1 MPRRFSP
8 ARPRWAWA
16 LSLMLLPAAGAGGL
30 AACSQTNAVSLDDG
44 GTPDATTDSG
54 ISGMDAAEEAE
65 EASCA
70 VDAGPYSSAEV
81 ALGLQLVGQHKCEN
95 CHGSTLEGNNDGV
108 PSLTVEGGL
117 AYPPNLTSDPATGL
131 GCWTDDQIENAIL
144 NGIDNMGMP
153 LCPPM
158 PRFGHEGDAGL
169 DQAQAAAV
177 VAYLRSLTHTVN
189 NVPSTPD
196 CPQPTL
202 PEAGPEASTEAG
214 PDASTEASTD
224 ASTEASSDSSTEDAP
239 ADAGSPD
246 ATSSADAGDASAIGD
261 GATEGGD

>member
-1 MPRRFSP
+1 
-8 ARPRWAWA
+8 
-16 LSLMLLPAAGAGGL
+16 MLFPAAAAGGL

-44 GTPDATTDSG
+44 GTPDATTDNG
-54 ISGMDAAEEAE
+54 MSGMDAADATEDAE

-70 VDAGPYSSAEV
+70 VDAGPYSDAEV

-108 PSLTVEGGL
+108 PSLTVEGGI
-117 AYPPNLTSDPATGL
+117 AYPPNLTSDPGTGL

-144 NGIDNMGMP
+144 NGIDNMGTP

-169 DQAQAAAV
+169 DQAQVAAV
-177 VAYLRSLTHTVN
+177 VAYLRSLTPTVN
-189 NVPSTPD
+189 NVPNTPN
-196 CPQPTL
+196 CPQPTV

-214 PDASTEASTD
+214 TDASTEAGSDASTEASP
-224 ASTEASSDSSTEDAP
+224 DSSTEDAP
-239 ADAGSPD
+239 ADAGSD
-246 ATSSADAGDASAIGD
+246 VTSNADAGDASPIAD
-261 GATEGGD
+261 GAVEAGD

>member
-1 MPRRFSP
+1 MPRRLSP
-8 ARPRWAWA
+8 ALRWCA
-16 LSLMLLPAAGAGGL
+16 LALMLFPAAGAGGL
-30 AACSQTNAVSLDDG
+30 AACSQTGAVSLDDG
-44 GTPDATTDSG
+44 GMPDATTDSG
-54 ISGMDAAEEAE
+54 ISGMDATEETE
-65 EASCA
+65 QEASCA
-70 VDAGPYSSAEV
+70 VDAGPYSDAEV

-108 PSLTVEGGL
+108 PSLTVEGGI

-177 VAYLRSLTHTVN
+177 VAYLRSLQHAVN
-189 NVPSTPD
+189 NVPDTPN
-196 CPQPTL
+196 CPQPTV

-214 PDASTEASTD
+214 ETEASTEASTD
-224 ASTEASSDSSTEDAP
+224 SSTEDSP
-239 ADAGSPD
+239 TDAGPD
-246 ATSSADAGDASAIGD
+246 ATSSADAGDASPIGD
-261 GATEGGD
+261 GAVEAGD

>member
-1 MPRRFSP
+1 
-8 ARPRWAWA
+8 
-16 LSLMLLPAAGAGGL
+16 MLVPAAGAGGL
-30 AACSQTNAVSLDDG
+30 AACSQTGAVSLDDG

-54 ISGMDAAEEAE
+54 ISGMDATEEAE
-65 EASCA
+65 QEASCA
-70 VDAGPYSSAEV
+70 VDAGPYSDAEV
-81 ALGLQLVGQHKCEN
+81 ALGLQLVGLHKCEN

-117 AYPPNLTSDPATGL
+117 AYPPNLTPDPGTGL

-177 VAYLRSLTHTVN
+177 VAYLRSLTPTVN
-189 NVPSTPD
+189 NVPNTPN
-196 CPQPTL
+196 CPQPTVPEAG

-214 PDASTEASTD
+214 TDASSEASSD

-239 ADAGSPD
+239 ADAGSD
-246 ATSSADAGDASAIGD
+246 VTSSADAGDASPIGD
-261 GATEGGD
+261 GSVEAGD